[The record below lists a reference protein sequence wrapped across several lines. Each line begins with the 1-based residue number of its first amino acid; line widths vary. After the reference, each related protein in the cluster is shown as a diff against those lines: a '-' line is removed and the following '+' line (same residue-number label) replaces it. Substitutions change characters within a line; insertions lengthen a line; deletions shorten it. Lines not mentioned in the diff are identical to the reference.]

1 MRRRGFV
8 ALLGGAA
15 AWPFVAQAQQAGPVR
30 LVGVLINFA
39 ENDPSAQP
47 LLAAFRSALSKLGW
61 TEGGN
66 LRIEV
71 RWGPVIRIASEHWQK
86 SWSICNPT

>member
-8 ALLGGAA
+8 ALLGGTA

-47 LLAAFRSALSKLGW
+47 LLAAFRSALSKLWVDGRW
-61 TEGGN
+61 QSPDRSSLGG
-66 LRIEV
+66 R
-71 RWGPVIRIASEHWQK
+71 
-86 SWSICNPT
+86 